1 MVANFTF
8 LAQGADEP
16 LKYKEG
22 VSGVYINGIVKNNV
36 SQNLIESTNIE
47 TIQDGAL
54 TPKLQHHSVF
64 MDAAGDTAPF
74 KADTDSSGVSAAQ
87 LEASINERATDL
99 VIWTNTLVS
108 GFFLCD
114 N

>member
-22 VSGVYINGIVKNNV
+22 VSGIYINGIVKNNV
-36 SQNLIESTNIE
+36 SQNLIESTNLE

-54 TPKLQHHSVF
+54 TPKIQHHSVF
-64 MDAAGDTAPF
+64 MDSAG
-74 KADTDSSGVSAAQ
+74 V
-87 LEASINERATDL
+87 L
-99 VIWTNTLVS
+99 VRLKLIQMLVVY
-108 GFFLCD
+108 LLL